1 MAIYNDLA
9 QWALAALQA
18 DANVTALVVNG
29 AVGVVESG
37 EIDPKVLEDAQ
48 RTRRSEGW
56 TTRVLTVFVMDT
68 GERGSP
74 GNRTTS
80 CSVYVCDRAGYG
92 RIRLVREAVLTALLD
107 LPISLVRDA
116 HIVKVHYAK
125 RSGHQKFDEYNLD
138 FERIDF
144 EGPLG
149 FYDSGDT
156 YS

>member
-9 QWALAALQA
+9 HWALATLQA
-18 DANVTALVVNG
+18 DVNVVALVVNG
-29 AVGVVESG
+29 ATGVVESG
-37 EIDPKVLEDAQ
+37 EIDPKALEDAQ

-56 TTRVLTVFVMDT
+56 ATKVLTVFVMDT
-68 GERGSP
+68 GERGSS
-74 GNRTTS
+74 GNRMTS
-80 CSVYVCDRAGYG
+80 CSIYVCDRAGYS

-107 LPISLVRDA
+107 VPISLVRDA
-116 HIVKVHYAK
+116 HIVKAHYAG
-125 RSGHQKFDEYNLD
+125 RSGHQKFSEYNLD